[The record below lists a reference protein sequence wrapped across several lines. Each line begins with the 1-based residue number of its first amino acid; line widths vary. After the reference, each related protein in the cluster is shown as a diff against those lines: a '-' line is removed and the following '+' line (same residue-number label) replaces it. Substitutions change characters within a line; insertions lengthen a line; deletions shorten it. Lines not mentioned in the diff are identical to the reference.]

1 MHGKLAAAKLIVEET
16 MELIRKS
23 NGRNTQL
30 MALSK
35 ELGDLH
41 IEELDVDE
49 AYIEMTSK
57 EEIKLLKE
65 SIKTMKI
72 ASNDDEDDEN
82 DSPQSSSK
90 TETTHNDAASKAKLD
105 KLDVENKK
113 LRNLLEEAKDQ
124 INKLK
129 DSHESSNSAN
139 GSNGGADPAELKE
152 VTDKL
157 SSVTEEL
164 AVLKQKLEEKDNE
177 IKTLNSGNSEGADKA
192 DALQSKI
199 TELETKLENQK
210 IENEKN
216 LEAEKEEVLTA
227 MSEELEAAEK
237 KHQDEIEAQNN
248 EVIRLKSEV
257 DRLTSSLAESQAG
270 QGSINDKL
278 KAVKR
283 DFDSLKSVQST
294 IKSTINSQV
303 DDLISNLRGNL
314 NSQLQSKLGGI
325 MTEYQDMIARYAK
338 EVTERKRLHNIVQEL
353 KGNIRVYMRARPP
366 SKKEIE
372 QFGADSKCVN
382 FISDKEVKVLNEKGR
397 EKTWEFDNCFDWDST
412 QEGIYKEVS
421 ALVQSV
427 LDGYAVCIF
436 AYGQTGSGK
445 TFTMN
450 GPPDN
455 RGVNTRALD
464 DLFTQTQG
472 PRVKEG
478 WEDVITVSVL
488 EVYNEEI
495 RDLLSDEQ
503 GKLDIRQGEY
513 GNYVPGLTSVE
524 VRALTDLEKLMKV
537 AEKHRSQQA
546 TNMNEHSS
554 RSHMMLSVTVASHN
568 KLTGFQT
575 RGKLHLVDL
584 AGSERLNKTGAEG
597 KALKEAQNI
606 NKSLSA
612 LGDVI
617 AARAK
622 KQGHVPFRNSTLT
635 YLLQDSLSKDS
646 KTLMFV
652 CASPVLYNAEET
664 YCSLNFAARVRSV
677 ELGVASKTQGSKA
690 SNQR

>member
-1 MHGKLAAAKLIVEET
+1 MSLV
-16 MELIRKS
+16 RKS
-23 NGRNTQL
+23 NGRNAQL
-30 MALSK
+30 MALAK
-35 ELGDLH
+35 ELSDLH

-49 AYIEMTSK
+49 AYIEITSK
-57 EEIKLLKE
+57 EEIKLLKN
-65 SIKTMKI
+65 SIKSIKSI
-72 ASNDDEDDEN
+72 DNGDGDDEN

-90 TETTHNDAASKAKLD
+90 TADSSANNAAYKAKLD
-105 KLDVENKK
+105 KLEVDNKK
-113 LRNLLEEAKDQ
+113 LKSLLEEAKEQ
-124 INKLK
+124 INNLK
-129 DSHESSNSAN
+129 DSSSAN
-139 GSNGGADPAELKE
+139 GTGGGGADPADLKE
-152 VTDKL
+152 FQDKL
-157 SSVTEEL
+157 SSANDKLSAANEES
-164 AVLKQKLEEKDNE
+164 AVLKQKLEEKENE
-177 IKTLNSGNSEGADKA
+177 IKTLSSGNTAGADKA

-199 TELETKLENQK
+199 TELESKLETQK
-210 IENEKN
+210 NEHEKN

-237 KHQDEIEAQNN
+237 KHQDEIESKNS
-248 EVIRLKSEV
+248 EVVQLKSEMS
-257 DRLTSSLAESQAG
+257 RLQSALAESQAG

-283 DFDSLKSVQST
+283 DFDSLKATQST
-294 IKSTINSQV
+294 IKSTIHSQV

-366 SKKEIE
+366 SKKEID
-372 QFGADSKCVN
+372 QFGADSKCVS
-382 FISDKEVKVLNEKGR
+382 FVSDKEVKVLNEKGR

-412 QEGIYKEVS
+412 QDGVYKEVS

-450 GPPDN
+450 GPADN

-472 PRVKEG
+472 PRIKEG

-495 RDLLSDEQ
+495 RDLLTDEQ
-503 GKLDIRQGEY
+503 GKLDIRQGEF

-524 VRALTDLEKLMKV
+524 VRAVTDLEKLMKV
-537 AEKHRSQQA
+537 AEKHRSQTA

-652 CASPVLYNAEET
+652 CCSPVLYNAEET

-690 SNQR
+690 NNQR